1 MTGRKTQIDK
11 AAAGRIIKHS
21 IPALQRQQP
30 TTSAAASARAQAE
43 AAVAEQLG
51 TSHRFRHVAKETEV
65 MSDDEEE
72 EEIEEEGDEAEGFL
86 NGLEQEMKAQDGG
99 EGDEVDSSSGEG
111 KKRKRAEDFSES
123 DLGRRE
129 VDIDLTAA

>member
-21 IPALQRQQP
+21 IPASQRQQP

-72 EEIEEEGDEAEGFL
+72 EQIEEEGDEAEGFL

-99 EGDEVDSSSGEG
+99 EGDEVDSSGGEG

-123 DLGRRE
+123 DLDPERGRY
-129 VDIDLTAA
+129 